1 MSRADADSDG
11 RKLFLGGLPHGAR
24 RDDIRD
30 TFEKFGEIEDV
41 NLPLDH
47 DGRHKGFCFVTYH
60 EAADCADAAK
70 KHHQNDFMGREI
82 SAKVVVPR
90 SERMGGND
98 ERRPGDW
105 TCDRCG
111 ANVFAAKNSMRA

>member
-1 MSRADADSDG
+1 MSRSDADSEG
-11 RKLFLGGLPHGAR
+11 RKLFIGGLPFEAKQDEIR
-24 RDDIRD
+24 R
-30 TFEKFGEIEDV
+30 TFGKFGDVEDV

-47 DGRHKGFCFVTYH
+47 SGRHKGFCFVTYRDS
-60 EAADCADAAK
+60 ADCADAAK
-70 KHHQNDFMGREI
+70 ENHQRDFMGREI